1 MRALLQRVN
10 RAAVVVDGA
19 EVGSI
24 GRGWAILLGV
34 GPGDCEDK
42 AAQLAKKIVTMRA
55 FEDSAGKMNLDAKQ
69 AAAEFLVISQVTLY
83 ADLSRGRRPSLATA
97 APPQLAESLVD
108 HFAGLLRTAGFR
120 VATGRFGAYMEV
132 EIHNTGPVTFYLS
145 TDD

>member
-24 GRGWAILLGV
+24 GKGWAILLGI
-34 GPGDCEDK
+34 GPEDNEDG
-42 AAQLAKKIVTMRA
+42 AARLANKIMMLRA

-83 ADLSRGRRPSLATA
+83 ADLSRGRRPSLGGA
-97 APPQLAESLVD
+97 ALPQLAEPLVN
-108 HFAGLLRTAGFR
+108 HFAGLLQTAGFR
-120 VATGRFGAYMEV
+120 VATGKFGAFMEV

-145 TDD
+145 TDE